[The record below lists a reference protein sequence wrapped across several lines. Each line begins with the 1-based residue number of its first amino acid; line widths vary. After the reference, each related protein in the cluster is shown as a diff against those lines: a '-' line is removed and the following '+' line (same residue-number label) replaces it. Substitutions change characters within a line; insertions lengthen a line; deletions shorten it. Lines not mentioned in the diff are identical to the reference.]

1 MKMKTAI
8 LGCALLLAIPLAAP
22 ATESDLYGTW
32 KLVSLTRK
40 VADTGATEQ
49 SRGKAPT
56 GYVSFGRDGR
66 VIGVI
71 LSEKRPKPE
80 SVAKL
85 TDQQRIELFNT
96 MNAYAGTYKL
106 DGNKLTYRYDITHNE
121 VNEDRALV
129 RDIKIEGR
137 KLTMVNESARGTTD
151 GKMATTTTVW
161 EKVQAPAPAKK

>member
-1 MKMKTAI
+1 MKTAI
-8 LGCALLLAIPLAAP
+8 LGSVLLLAIPLAAP
-22 ATESDLYGTW
+22 AAESDLYGTW

-49 SRGKAPT
+49 PRGIAPN
-56 GYVSFGRDGR
+56 GFVSFGRDGR
-66 VIGVI
+66 LLGMIV
-71 LSEKRPKPE
+71 SEKRPKPE
-80 SVAKL
+80 SVAKM

-96 MNAYAGTYKL
+96 MNAYGGTYKL

-121 VNEDRALV
+121 LGEQRASV

-137 KLTMVNESARGTTD
+137 KLTMVNEPARAVID
-151 GKMATTTTVW
+151 GKMVTTTTVW